1 LADILSLNPAGL
13 EVNENQDLTKP
24 NTISVNKTELKTDQV
39 VPKNLRNLVDKQKN
53 NPRLRIRREKAENG
67 PANNKHRIEE
77 NMLF

>member
-1 LADILSLNPAGL
+1 MADILSLNPAGL